1 MAEKVLNSND
11 LANLAMKAD
20 ELLLIHDHQNL
31 KVLLES
37 FLKENYIFHD
47 LAHEAR
53 FYYILGNCSHELFS
67 YRKMDW
73 FSDELSKAVIFF
85 RTALNAIR
93 KIKTPTNDDLHLRSC
108 IETNLGNNLSSQGR
122 VFCCIP
128 LWDNALKHKQ
138 NAVPIV
144 SKATNELFLANQVY
158 DPGHR
163 NYHYFT
169 AYQLINKGLD
179 RLDQLYPEQKNAYS
193 AGSYLLDFK
202 AWFEDT
208 YKLEDFDH
216 YETFKER
223 SESRKQSDYLK
234 WCGENRLFINDL
246 NDVCMSEIVY
256 KDIMGLPSFSQQ
268 INEALSMY
276 EELMYH
282 GNFDELKNEYCYARY
297 LIFSAENIPNGTEHF
312 FNKTYPHVEDMANT
326 ITNIKASQYKSA
338 FRILYSL
345 FDKIAYFISR
355 FFALNEID
363 YDNRINFE
371 RLFRKKN
378 SEKKWQPHPKL
389 KDSKN
394 CFIHALFYILKDIR
408 DVDDFSSVSHCLD
421 PEAKAFSEIRNALEH
436 RSLKIVD
443 DFGYELAQSDAAY
456 RLLQLEKLNNELQNI
471 KVRLDNLKREI
482 RLSKKNNNF
491 LLVTD
496 LKNKEE
502 GLSQDYQR
510 IESKITEK
518 KKLSTHSMLI
528 KESEFKARLMT
539 LMQLARNSIMY
550 LSLAINLEEQSK
562 PDDGALQFPV
572 YVPLK

>member
-1 MAEKVLNSND
+1 
-11 LANLAMKAD
+11 
-20 ELLLIHDHQNL
+20 
-31 KVLLES
+31 
-37 FLKENYIFHD
+37 
-47 LAHEAR
+47 
-53 FYYILGNCSHELFS
+53 
-67 YRKMDW
+67 
-73 FSDELSKAVIFF
+73 
-85 RTALNAIR
+85 
-93 KIKTPTNDDLHLRSC
+93 
-108 IETNLGNNLSSQGR
+108 
-122 VFCCIP
+122 
-128 LWDNALKHKQ
+128 
-138 NAVPIV
+138 
-144 SKATNELFLANQVY
+144 
-158 DPGHR
+158 
-163 NYHYFT
+163 
-169 AYQLINKGLD
+169 
-179 RLDQLYPEQKNAYS
+179 
-193 AGSYLLDFK
+193 
-202 AWFEDT
+202 
-208 YKLEDFDH
+208 
-216 YETFKER
+216 
-223 SESRKQSDYLK
+223 
-234 WCGENRLFINDL
+234 
-246 NDVCMSEIVY
+246 
-256 KDIMGLPSFSQQ
+256 
-268 INEALSMY
+268 MY

-502 GLSQDYQR
+502 DLSQDYQR
-510 IESKITEK
+510 IESTITEK